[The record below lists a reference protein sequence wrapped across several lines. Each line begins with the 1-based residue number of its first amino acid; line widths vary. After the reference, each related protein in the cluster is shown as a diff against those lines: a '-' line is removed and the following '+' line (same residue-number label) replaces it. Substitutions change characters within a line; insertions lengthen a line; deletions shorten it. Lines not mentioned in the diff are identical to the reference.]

1 MLKNK
6 IFYHFGNKQISLNA
20 LQNRGYLKIDDHK
33 IYQDDIILMEQTHS
47 VLVQIVKNRS
57 SNYMPKVDAL
67 ITKRKNIFLAV
78 KTADCIPILIYDTK
92 KMIAAIHA
100 GREGVK
106 KNIVEEVCHFFQ
118 KSRRKEIFVLLG
130 PAICARHYE
139 VDEQTFS
146 EFVNETEVLQ
156 KFPQLDLKKVVL
168 QQLLS
173 FGIPASNIQNSPICT
188 WENENYFSYR
198 KNRTTQRQIS
208 LIAIL

>member
-6 IFYHFGNKQISLNA
+6 IFYHFGNKQISLTE

-33 IYQDDIILMEQTHS
+33 IYRKDIILMEQTHS
-47 VLVQIVKNRS
+47 AFVQIVKNRS
-57 SNYMPKVDAL
+57 SNYVPRVDAL
-67 ITKRKNIFLAV
+67 ITKSRGVFLTV
-78 KTADCIPILIYDTK
+78 KTADCIPILIYDAQ

-106 KNIVEEVCHFFQ
+106 KNIVEKVCNFFQ
-118 KSRRKEIFVLLG
+118 KSRRKETFVILG
-130 PAICARHYE
+130 PAIFPKHYK

-146 EFVNETEVLQ
+146 EFVNETNVQQ

-173 FGIPASNIQNSPICT
+173 CGIPDSNIQNYPICT

-198 KNRTTQRQIS
+198 RNRTTKRQVS
-208 LIAIL
+208 LIAML